1 VMARKIKIKL
11 PELALF
17 GATRGMLGAG
27 LGMLA
32 TSGLSSKT
40 RKSIGLPLFLVGAV
54 STIPFALH
62 FFKRRKTSLDELK
75 SGV

>member
-1 VMARKIKIKL
+1 MSRKISISF

-32 TSGLSSKT
+32 TRGLSRET
-40 RKSIGLPLFLVGAV
+40 RKSIGLPLFIAGAV
-54 STIPFALH
+54 STIPFAIH
-62 FFKRRKTSLDELK
+62 FLKERRAELEN
-75 SGV
+75 GQNETA